1 MYATSP
7 SQNDV
12 GRILSKVVKRLNPA
26 SVIAAAG
33 TAPFYRAGDL
43 IQIIGRH
50 GTLRIV
56 AAGEGSLIDR
66 ELVVL
71 TGEGAAIHAANAAA
85 GLELYEGNALSY
97 LKFFCSS
104 LMGGEGSRRAPYNVV
119 ESLGG
124 MRLIDAHDPQDMA
137 MEMIALEEPGQPVHY
152 SFEGYL
158 EFKMNLLKAGLVVC
172 ERSGVTMLEDR
183 HVGRLACCQ

>member
-1 MYATSP
+1 
-7 SQNDV
+7 
-12 GRILSKVVKRLNPA
+12 LNPA

-33 TAPFYRAGDL
+33 IASFYRAGDL

-71 TGEGAAIHAANAAA
+71 TGEGAAIYAANAAA
-85 GLELYEGNALSY
+85 GLELDEGNALSY

-104 LMGGEGSRRAPYNVV
+104 LMGGEGVKRAPYNVV

-124 MRLIDAHDPQDMA
+124 MRLIDADTPQDMT
-137 MEMIALEEPGQPVHY
+137 MEMIALEEPGESVHY
-152 SFEGYL
+152 YFEGYL

-172 ERSGVTMLEDR
+172 ESGGVTMLDER
-183 HVGRLACCQ
+183 HFGRLACCY